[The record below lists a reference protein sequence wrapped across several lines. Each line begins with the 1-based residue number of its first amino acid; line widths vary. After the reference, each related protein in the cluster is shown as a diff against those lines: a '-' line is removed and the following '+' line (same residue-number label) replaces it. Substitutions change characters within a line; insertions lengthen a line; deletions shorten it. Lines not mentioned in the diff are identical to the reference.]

1 MVEKDATFQRLM
13 QEKFLQILS
22 ENNIDVLLITG
33 KGVPDLSTRKLLHRL
48 ANEDLKGFIF

>member
-48 ANEDLKGFIF
+48 ANEDLKGVIF